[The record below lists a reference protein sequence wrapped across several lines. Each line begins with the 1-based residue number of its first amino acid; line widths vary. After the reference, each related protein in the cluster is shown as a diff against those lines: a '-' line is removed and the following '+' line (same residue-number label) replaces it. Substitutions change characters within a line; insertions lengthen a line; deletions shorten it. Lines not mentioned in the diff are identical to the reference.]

1 MGSKSRRKKR
11 CNHFWM
17 PDIDEM
23 VCVYCAHRIPKKEYA
38 ESVAVRQRTVLPP
51 SPTSRR

>member
-11 CNHFWM
+11 CNHFWV

-23 VCVYCAHRIPKKEYA
+23 TCLYCSRKMSNKEYA
-38 ESVAVRQRTVLPP
+38 ELMAVRQRTVPP
-51 SPTSRR
+51 PPIR